1 MKLDKLIGG
10 IAQAGDP
17 GAFLKQELEEG
28 LEPITKRVDAL
39 EKKLDLIILT
49 LGRIEAGLKA
59 VQPVIDF
66 VKKLPFFK

>member
-1 MKLDKLIGG
+1 MKFDKLIGG
-10 IAQAGDP
+10 IAQSGDP

-39 EKKLDLIILT
+39 EKKLDLILLT